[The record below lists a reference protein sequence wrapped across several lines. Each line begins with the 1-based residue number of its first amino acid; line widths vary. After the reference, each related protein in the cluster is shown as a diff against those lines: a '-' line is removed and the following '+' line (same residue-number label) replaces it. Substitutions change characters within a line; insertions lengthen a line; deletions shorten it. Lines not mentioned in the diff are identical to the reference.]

1 MATPTPM
8 PTLGSSRPSLLSFIG
23 SLFTD
28 GGEAFGVMD
37 NWARVSDTSSYV
49 KDFIDGFNDINKAGE
64 FDAIGRPLKRL
75 VNDLDLEADWV
86 WFKKI
91 MADLFIS
98 IVLAFIVVI
107 VLILVL

>member
-1 MATPTPM
+1 M

-49 KDFIDGFNDINKAGE
+49 KDF
-64 FDAIGRPLKRL
+64 KRL